1 MQQITNKQMTKKTK
15 WQMTN
20 DQWQITNNKPDGWIK
35 LDDPDDQN
43 EPDWWAEP
51 EGWIHSDG
59 SAEPDA
65 PNESDGWAELDGWME
80 GIGVLRDKA
89 RATKQKTQK
98 YAK

>member
-1 MQQITNKQMTKKTK
+1 MILELCYFLPR
-15 WQMTN
+15 
-20 DQWQITNNKPDGWIK
+20 ICGCAIFIRFSIYGWIK

-51 EGWIHSDG
+51 EGWIDSDG
-59 SAEPDA
+59 SAEPDD

-80 GIGVLRDKA
+80 GIGVLRGKA
-89 RATKQKTQK
+89 HATKQKTQK